1 MWNKFGVIFLAG
13 ITAIAFCGCAAVQA
27 ERQAQ
32 EAKQQQFVRRVDLA
46 HVWVTP
52 GTPDPGKPY
61 TVLGPVK
68 YTVPF
73 SPDAIDARHESDQLK
88 AMAYKK
94 WPDQLDAL
102 INEKESLSPD
112 ASKVTVSAEAIQY
125 ASSTDRQA
133 LHNMNNGIVVSP
145 SGN

>member
-1 MWNKFGVIFLAG
+1 MWNKLGIGLLAG
-13 ITAIAFCGCAAVQA
+13 IAAVVFCGCAAVQA
-27 ERQAQ
+27 ERHA
-32 EAKQQQFVRRVDLA
+32 EEVKQQRFVTRVDLA

-52 GTPDPGKPY
+52 ATPGPGKPY

-73 SPDAIDARHESDQLK
+73 SPDAIDAQHESDKLK
-88 AMAYKK
+88 AIAYKK

-102 INEKESLSPD
+102 IQEKESVSPD

-125 ASSTDRQA
+125 ASSTNRQA
-133 LHNMNNGIVVSP
+133 LHDMNNGLVVSP
-145 SGN
+145 SGD